1 MLSPALFTPER
12 VVKRVKQP
20 PHREGPKPKEKQLE
34 QRPPGPDYLAL
45 RAMSGG
51 TSLTAKLYFYKFP
64 LEINYKI
71 LPDSVEAGFAR

>member
-1 MLSPALFTPER
+1 MKKKSH
-12 VVKRVKQP
+12 QP
-20 PHREGPKPKEKQLE
+20 PHREGPKPEDHLLE
-34 QRPPGPDYLAL
+34 QRPPGPVYLAL

-64 LEINYKI
+64 LEINGMI